1 MTDDF
6 TLRLSYRIEIRNE
19 TDGVITPCLYWT
31 VPHDTSLQSVAWFA
45 GAAAATTRLVRE
57 FQYVPGMFCT
67 PALAKSGEDIVLS
80 PGLVSRVVFAFNN
93 SVQLSCPNGRYGFG
107 TPRPHGSR
115 DTLYLLQD
123 ASMAGGS
130 ASVGFSIDAHPA
142 LVTAAQAATMLAVP
156 MALQLNVGLANVSSG
171 AVLDLSE
178 VQQATPI
185 QLPQNVRVMYVTY
198 GKDGQVA
205 LSQYVPR
212 PAKPDLVQVSV

>member
-6 TLRLSYRIEIRNE
+6 MLRSRYRIEIRNE

-57 FQYVPGMFCT
+57 FHYVPGMFCT
-67 PALAKSGEDIVLS
+67 PALAKSGEDIVLT
-80 PGLVSRVVFAFNN
+80 PGLVSRVEFPFNN
-93 SVQLSCPNGRYGFG
+93 SVQLSRPNGRYVFG
-107 TPRPHGSR
+107 TPGPHGAR

-123 ASMAGGS
+123 ASTAGGS
-130 ASVGFSIDAHPA
+130 ANVGFSIDGHPA
-142 LVTAAQAATMLAVP
+142 LVTEAVGSTKLAVP
-156 MALQLNVGLANVSSG
+156 MALQLNIGLASIARG
-171 AVLDLSE
+171 FVLDLSE

-185 QLPQNVRVMYVTY
+185 QLPQNVRAMYVTF

-205 LSQYVPR
+205 LSQYAPR
-212 PAKPDLVQVSV
+212 RARPVLAQAIA